1 MSRSRQNEEEA
12 IEHALEDIQNGRHP
26 NAAKAAVA
34 YGLKS
39 RTLQRRVSGGLSLF
53 NRPATNRALD
63 PAQEQV
69 LSEYI
74 QRLDSIGKSPTNG
87 MLRSSANQI
96 LRRSGQERVVGPDW
110 VTRFRKRKRDSL
122 PNHVAS
128 KSGVVTVAMVRA
140 KKPKWDDDAVVKAQR
155 DVEMANTRPEPEQIK
170 AHREFMKP
178 WKLVFRDIKKA
189 LTARNKRLREGRLNK
204 YIDPRIIHEA
214 FVDSTSI

>member
-1 MSRSRQNEEEA
+1 
-12 IEHALEDIQNGRHP
+12 
-26 NAAKAAVA
+26 
-34 YGLKS
+34 
-39 RTLQRRVSGGLSLF
+39 
-53 NRPATNRALD
+53 
-63 PAQEQV
+63 
-69 LSEYI
+69 
-74 QRLDSIGKSPTNG
+74 